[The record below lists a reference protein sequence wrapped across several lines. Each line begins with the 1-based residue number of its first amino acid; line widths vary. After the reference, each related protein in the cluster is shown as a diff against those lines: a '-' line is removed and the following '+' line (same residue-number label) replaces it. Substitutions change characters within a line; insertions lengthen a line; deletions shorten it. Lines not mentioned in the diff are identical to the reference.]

1 MNEINLEIHDQ
12 GLHDIVDGH
21 AELEAVAGGL
31 RFLEGPIWHPT
42 EHHLRFSDIL
52 ANCTWQWSQGAGL
65 SIYRNNS
72 HMANGN
78 TYDRQG
84 RVLSCHHASSRVT
97 RMDGEKMTVLAAH
110 YQGAQ
115 LNSPN
120 DLVVK
125 RDGSVYFTDPPYGRE
140 RNVGIPRPC
149 ELDFNGVYRWRASEP
164 PSVPP
169 SGRGEGED
177 KLTLLTAELDRPNG
191 LCFSADESLLYIND
205 STRFRIMVFDVLADG
220 SLANGRIFADTAGE
234 EDGVPDGMKI
244 DSLGNVW
251 CVAQGGLHIF
261 AADGTLLGRL
271 LIPER
276 VTNFAFGDA
285 DLRGVYITGI
295 TTLYRVRVP
304 VSGLPLF

>member
-1 MNEINLEIHDQ
+1 MPTI
-12 GLHDIVDGH
+12 
-21 AELEAVAGGL
+21 ELETHDPRLTDLLEPAAQLETIVGGL

-52 ANCTWQWSQGAGL
+52 ANCTWQWSEGAGL
-65 SIYRNNS
+65 SLYRGNS

-78 TYDRQG
+78 TYDRRG

-97 RMDGEKMTVLAAH
+97 RMDGEEMTVLAAH

-149 ELDFNGVYRWRASEP
+149 ELEFNGVYRWRASE
-164 PSVPP
+164 SP
-169 SGRGEGED
+169 SGQGEGED
-177 KLTLLTAELDRPNG
+177 RLTLLTAELDRPNG

-220 SLANGRIFADTAGE
+220 SLADGRVFAATVGDEA
-234 EDGVPDGMKI
+234 GVPDGMKI

-261 AADGTLLGRL
+261 AAGGTLLGRL

-276 VTNFAFGDA
+276 VTNFAFGDG

-295 TTLYRVRVP
+295 TTLYRVRVRVP
-304 VSGLPLF
+304 GLPLF

>member
-1 MNEINLEIHDQ
+1 MPTI
-12 GLHDIVDGH
+12 
-21 AELEAVAGGL
+21 ELESHDPRLNELVDADAQLETVAGGL

-52 ANCTWQWSQGAGL
+52 ANCTWQWSEGAGL
-65 SIYRNNS
+65 SIYRDNS

-97 RMDGEKMTVLAAH
+97 RMDGKEMIVLAAH

-149 ELDFNGVYRWRASEP
+149 ELDFNGVYRWTAA
-164 PSVPP
+164 
-169 SGRGEGED
+169 D
-177 KLTLLTAELDRPNG
+177 NALTLQTSELDRPNG

-220 SLANGRIFADTAGE
+220 SLADGRLFANTVGAE
-234 EDGVPDGMKI
+234 AGVPDGMKI

-251 CVAQGGLHIF
+251 CVAQGGLQIF
-261 AADGTLLGRL
+261 AVDGTLLGRL
-271 LIPER
+271 LLPER

-295 TTLYRVRVP
+295 TTLYRLRVS
-304 VSGLPLF
+304 VTGTPLF

>member
-1 MNEINLEIHDQ
+1 MQTIQVEARDPRLTELVDADAQLET
-12 GLHDIVDGH
+12 
-21 AELEAVAGGL
+21 VAGGL

-42 EHHLRFSDIL
+42 KHHLRFSDIL
-52 ANCTWQWSQGAGL
+52 ANCTWQWSEGAGL
-65 SIYRNNS
+65 SIYRGNS

-84 RVLSCHHASSRVT
+84 RLLSCHHASSRVT
-97 RMDGEKMTVLAAH
+97 RMDGEEMTVLAAH

-140 RNVGIPRPC
+140 PNVGIPRPC
-149 ELDFNGVYRWRASEP
+149 ELDFNGVYRWRAA
-164 PSVPP
+164 
-169 SGRGEGED
+169 D
-177 KLTLLTAELDRPNG
+177 DALTLLTSELDRPNG

-205 STRFRIMVFDVLADG
+205 SPRFRIMVFDVLADG
-220 SLANGRIFADTAGE
+220 SLADGRLFANTVGA

-244 DSLGNVW
+244 DSRGNVW
-251 CVAQGGLHIF
+251 CVAQGGLQIF

-271 LIPER
+271 LIAER
-276 VTNFAFGDA
+276 ITNFTFGDV

-295 TTLYRVRVP
+295 TTLYRLRVS
-304 VSGLPLF
+304 VAGTPLF

>member
-1 MNEINLEIHDQ
+1 MSKFEIETHDPRLDDLLEPAAQLEI
-12 GLHDIVDGH
+12 
-21 AELEAVAGGL
+21 VAGGL

-52 ANCTWQWSQGAGL
+52 ANCTWQWSAAAGL
-65 SIYRNNS
+65 RIYRGNS

-78 TYDRQG
+78 AYDRQG
-84 RVLSCHHASSRVT
+84 RMLSCHHASSRVT
-97 RMDGEKMTVLAAH
+97 RMDGEDMTVLAAH

-125 RDGSVYFTDPPYGRE
+125 RDGNVYFTDPPYGRE
-140 RNVGIPRPC
+140 PKVGIPRPC
-149 ELDFNGVYRWRASEP
+149 ELVFNGVYRWRA
-164 PSVPP
+164 VD
-169 SGRGEGED
+169 GA
-177 KLTLLTAELDRPNG
+177 LTLLTTDLDRPNG

-205 STRFRIMVFDVLADG
+205 SPRLRIMVFDVLADG
-220 SLANGRIFADTAGE
+220 SLADGRVFANTVGAE
-234 EDGVPDGMKI
+234 AGVPDGMKL

-251 CVAQGGLHIF
+251 CVAQGGLQIF

-271 LIPER
+271 LLPER
-276 VTNFAFGDA
+276 ATNVAFGDV

-295 TTLYRVRVP
+295 TTLYRLRVRATGF
-304 VSGLPLF
+304 SLF

>member
-1 MNEINLEIHDQ
+1 MPNIELETHDPR
-12 GLHDIVDGH
+12 LSDLLEPT
-21 AELEAVAGGL
+21 AELDTVAGGL

-52 ANCTWQWSQGAGL
+52 ANCTWQWSEEAGL
-65 SIYRNNS
+65 SLYRGNS

-97 RMDGEKMTVLAAH
+97 RMDGEEMTVLAAH

-125 RDGSVYFTDPPYGRE
+125 RDGNVYFTDPPYGRE

-149 ELDFNGVYRWRASEP
+149 ELEFNGVYRWRASETM
-164 PSVPP
+164 
-169 SGRGEGED
+169 SGQEEAED
-177 KLTLLTAELDRPNG
+177 RLMLLTSELDRPNG

-220 SLANGRIFADTAGE
+220 SLANGRLFANTVGE
-234 EDGVPDGMKI
+234 EAGVPDGMKI

-251 CVAQGGLHIF
+251 CVAQGGLQIF

-276 VTNFAFGDA
+276 VTNFAFGDV

-295 TTLYRVRVP
+295 TTLYRVRVR
-304 VSGLPLF
+304 VSGIPLF

>member
-1 MNEINLEIHDQ
+1 MPTI
-12 GLHDIVDGH
+12 
-21 AELEAVAGGL
+21 ELEAHDPRLSNLLEPAAQLETVVGGL

-52 ANCTWQWSQGAGL
+52 ANCTWQWAEGAGL
-65 SIYRNNS
+65 SIYRGNS

-97 RMDGEKMTVLAAH
+97 RMDGENMTVLAAH

-120 DLVVK
+120 DLVVN
-125 RDGSVYFTDPPYGRE
+125 RDGNVYFTDPPYGRE
-140 RNVGIPRPC
+140 RNVGIPRQC
-149 ELDFNGVYRWRASEP
+149 ELDFNGVYRWRETDDS
-164 PSVPP
+164 
-169 SGRGEGED
+169 
-177 KLTLLTAELDRPNG
+177 LTLLTSELDRPNG
-191 LCFSADESLLYIND
+191 LCFSADESLLYINN
-205 STRFRIMVFDVLADG
+205 STRFRIMVFAVLADG
-220 SLANGRIFADTAGE
+220 SLADGRVFADTVGA

-251 CVAQGGLHIF
+251 CVAQGGLQIF

-276 VTNFAFGDA
+276 VTNFAFGDV
-285 DLRGVYITGI
+285 DLRGLYITGI

-304 VSGLPLF
+304 VSGLPVF

>member
-1 MNEINLEIHDQ
+1 MPKIELETHDPR
-12 GLHDIVDGH
+12 LSDLLEPA
-21 AELEAVAGGL
+21 AELDTVAGGL

-52 ANCTWQWSQGAGL
+52 ANCTWQWSQSAGL
-65 SIYRNNS
+65 SLYRGNS

-97 RMDGEKMTVLAAH
+97 RMDGEEMTVLAAH

-125 RDGSVYFTDPPYGRE
+125 RDGKVYFTDPPYGRE

-149 ELDFNGVYRWRASEP
+149 ELEFNGVYRWQASE
-164 PSVPP
+164 SP
-169 SGRGEGED
+169 SGQGEAEG
-177 KLTLLTAELDRPNG
+177 KLTLLTSELDRPNG

-220 SLANGRIFADTAGE
+220 SLANGRLFAKTVGE
-234 EDGVPDGMKI
+234 EAGVPDGMKI

-251 CVAQGGLHIF
+251 CVAQGGLQIF
-261 AADGTLLGRL
+261 AKDGSLLGRL

-276 VTNFAFGDA
+276 VTNFAFGDI

-295 TTLYRVRVP
+295 TTLYRVRVR
-304 VSGLPLF
+304 VAGIPLF

>member
-1 MNEINLEIHDQ
+1 MPKIELETHDPR
-12 GLHDIVDGH
+12 LSDLLEPT
-21 AELEAVAGGL
+21 AELDTVAGGL

-52 ANCTWQWSQGAGL
+52 ANCTWQWSEEAGL
-65 SIYRNNS
+65 SLYRGNS

-97 RMDGEKMTVLAAH
+97 RMDGEDMTVLAAH

-125 RDGSVYFTDPPYGRE
+125 RDGNVYFTDPPYGRE

-164 PSVPP
+164 LSEPP
-169 SGRGEGED
+169 SGRGEDEGR
-177 KLTLLTAELDRPNG
+177 LMLLTSELDRPNG

-205 STRFRIMVFDVLADG
+205 STRFCIMVFDVLADG
-220 SLANGRIFADTAGE
+220 SLANGRLFADTVGE
-234 EDGVPDGMKI
+234 EAGVPDGMKI

-251 CVAQGGLHIF
+251 CVAQGGLQIF
-261 AADGTLLGRL
+261 AADGMLLGRL

-276 VTNFAFGDA
+276 VTNFTFGDV

-295 TTLYRVRVP
+295 TTLYRVRVR
-304 VSGLPLF
+304 VSGIPLF